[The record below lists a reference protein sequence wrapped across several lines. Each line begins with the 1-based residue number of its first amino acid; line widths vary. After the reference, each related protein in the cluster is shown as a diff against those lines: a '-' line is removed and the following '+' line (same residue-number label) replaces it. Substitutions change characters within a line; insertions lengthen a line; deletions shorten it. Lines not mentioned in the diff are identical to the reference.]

1 MFYDFGTSLGNYV
14 PCQIFGKI
22 CRKSEPFADFMHVG
36 LFPLFTFLE
45 LYKPHGKPS
54 SKYGELFHGA
64 GGFHNP
70 EGNPNTNMV
79 NCSMGPEDFKT
90 GMNSK

>member
-36 LFPLFTFLE
+36 LFPFFTFLE
-45 LYKPHGKPS
+45 LYSPR
-54 SKYGELFHGA
+54 
-64 GGFHNP
+64 
-70 EGNPNTNMV
+70 GNPNRNMA
-79 NCSMGPEDFKT
+79 NSSMGTGDLITCISPKGNPNRNMANSSMGPRDLI
-90 GMNSK
+90 